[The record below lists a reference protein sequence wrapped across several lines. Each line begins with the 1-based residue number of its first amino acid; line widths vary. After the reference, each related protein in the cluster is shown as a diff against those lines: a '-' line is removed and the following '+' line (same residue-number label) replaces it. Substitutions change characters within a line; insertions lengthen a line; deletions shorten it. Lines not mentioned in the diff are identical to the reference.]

1 MQTVLVLLLAAC
13 GVALDQLVKAWCVTD
28 LAPLHTIPLIPDV
41 FHLTY
46 AENHGAGF
54 SILSGQRWLLIAVTG
69 AVLIGMLFLLLTK
82 RIPKGMLSWAI
93 GLVISGAVGNLI
105 DRVRQGFVVD
115 LFDFRLINFAIFN
128 VADVLICTGA
138 GLLILWTILETVR
151 ENKENKQKPTCT
163 ENNNDGNHHSD
174 T

>member
-13 GVALDQLVKAWCVTD
+13 GVVLDQLVKSWCVNT
-28 LAPLHTIPLIPDV
+28 LAELGTIPLIPDV

-54 SILSGQRWLLIAVTG
+54 SILSGQRGFLIAVTG
-69 AVLIGMLFLLLTK
+69 AVLLVMLVLLFTK
-82 RIPKGMLSWAI
+82 RIPKGMLSWAV
-93 GLVISGAVGNLI
+93 GLIVSGAVGNLI

-138 GLLILWTILETVR
+138 GLLILWTILETMR
-151 ENKENKQKPTCT
+151 ENKKNKQKMTCA
-163 ENNNDGNHHSD
+163 ENDHDRNNHSD